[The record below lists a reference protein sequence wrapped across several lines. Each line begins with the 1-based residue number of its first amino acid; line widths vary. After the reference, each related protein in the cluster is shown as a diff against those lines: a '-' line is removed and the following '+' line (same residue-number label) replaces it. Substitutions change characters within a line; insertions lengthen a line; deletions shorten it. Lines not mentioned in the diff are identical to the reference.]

1 MHLMCISY
9 EGRRVKEEMT
19 VGEKKGMFKNI
30 LFLMLKH
37 ASIFIKQTYLLH
49 LLLKQRI

>member
-30 LFLMLKH
+30 YFMLKH